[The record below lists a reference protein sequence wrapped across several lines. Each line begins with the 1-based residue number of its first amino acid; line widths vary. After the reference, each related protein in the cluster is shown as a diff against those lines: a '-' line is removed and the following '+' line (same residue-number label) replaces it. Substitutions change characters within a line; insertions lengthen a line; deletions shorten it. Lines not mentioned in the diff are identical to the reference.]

1 MSKYKFINFENPV
14 EEMNYIYR
22 DSRNTQ
28 KIFQR
33 DREIHI
39 VSTVEETLEDYYVI
53 ICFFG
58 DRYFCTFAL
67 NEPDLFWFKADIMSG
82 VDYKTIMMDL
92 LAKDAYTVDTD
103 LGELGMFPLLSLRAS
118 ESFETPIS
126 FTHFFSFFG

>member
-1 MSKYKFINFENPV
+1 MSNYKFINFENPL
-14 EEMNYIYR
+14 EEMNYIYE

-39 VSTVEETLEDYYVI
+39 VSTLEETLEDYYVI
-53 ICFFG
+53 VCFFG

-67 NEPDLFWFKADIMSG
+67 DETDLFWFKADIMSE

-92 LAKDAYTVDTD
+92 LAKDAYTDITNVKT
-103 LGELGMFPLLSLRAS
+103 LKHIQYG
-118 ESFETPIS
+118 FEEYLKEE
-126 FTHFFSFFG
+126 FYEV

>member
-1 MSKYKFINFENPV
+1 MSDYKFINFENPL
-14 EEMNYIYR
+14 EEMNYIYE

-39 VSTVEETLEDYYVI
+39 VSTVEETHEDYYVI

-58 DRYFCTFAL
+58 DRYLCTFAL
-67 NEPDLFWFKADIMSG
+67 DETDLFWFKADIMRE

-92 LAKDAYTVDTD
+92 LAKDAYTDIINFKT
-103 LGELGMFPLLSLRAS
+103 LKRIQYG
-118 ESFETPIS
+118 FEEYLKEEFYEI
-126 FTHFFSFFG
+126 